1 MTTKTEPMTERNVL
15 KMLVVDDSPESLRLI
30 TDTVSE
36 EGLEVF
42 TTNEPGTA
50 LSMFH
55 HIRPRIVLLDLV
67 MPNINGM
74 QILEDM
80 VAADPGAD
88 ILLMTAHYSTDSA
101 VEAIQKGAC
110 DYLTKPLSIPKLRAR
125 IQSLRAEAERRR
137 QTLRLDDQLVD
148 MYQFEGIIGRSP
160 LMLEVFARIRQV
172 APHFRNLLVS
182 GPTGTGKE
190 LVAHALHNLS
200 PTPNSV
206 FAVCNCSG
214 FVQTLMET
222 ELFGYV
228 RGAFTGA
235 TGDKE
240 GLFEYANGGTIFL
253 DEIGELPLSGQAKLL
268 RVLQQ
273 RQVQRVG
280 SPRIHDVD
288 VRVIAATN
296 RDLLAMVRE
305 GRFRDDLYYRLAAV
319 EIVLPRLAE
328 RREDLTLLLRY
339 FVKKFATE
347 YGKPISGLSRRA
359 QVRLATYPWD
369 GNVRELE
376 NVIQNACM
384 MTQTNIID
392 INDLPEAL
400 RSPLSLASTMDD
412 SMRPLD
418 EVMKRHVLRVL
429 NEVQGNK
436 TRAAKVLGIGRA
448 TIYELL
454 AKWNLEQDEMKTT
467 AANG

>member
-1 MTTKTEPMTERNVL
+1 MTTTEPATEKNVV
-15 KMLVVDDSPESLRLI
+15 KMLVVDDSPESLKLI
-30 TDTVSE
+30 TDTVRE

-42 TTNEPGTA
+42 TTNEPEAA
-50 LSMFH
+50 LAMFH
-55 HIRPRIVLLDLV
+55 HVRPRIVLLDLV
-67 MPNINGM
+67 MPKISGM

-80 VAADPGAD
+80 VAADPGVD
-88 ILLMTAHYSTDSA
+88 ILLMTAHCTTDSA
-101 VEAIQKGAC
+101 VEAIQKGAS

-125 IQSLRAEAERRR
+125 IQALREEAERWR
-137 QTLRLDDQLVD
+137 QTRRLDDQLVD

-160 LMLEVFARIRQV
+160 LMLEVFAKISQV
-172 APHFRNLLVS
+172 APHFRNVLVS

-190 LVAHALHNLS
+190 LIAHALHNLS

-206 FAVCNCSG
+206 FAVCNCAG
-214 FVQTLMET
+214 FVETLLET

-235 TGDKE
+235 TCDKE

-280 SPRIHDVD
+280 SPRIYDVD

-296 RDLLAMVRE
+296 RDLLAMMRE
-305 GRFRDDLYYRLAAV
+305 GRFREDLYFRLAAV
-319 EIVLPRLAE
+319 EIVVPRLAE
-328 RREDLTLLLRY
+328 RREDLALLLRY
-339 FVKKFATE
+339 FVKKFAAE
-347 YGKPISGLSRRA
+347 YDKPISGLSRRA
-359 QVRLATYPWD
+359 QVKLATYPWH

-376 NVIQNACM
+376 NVIEHACI

-400 RSPLSLASTMDD
+400 RSPVAVTSMTDD
-412 SMRPLD
+412 FMKPLD
-418 EVMKRHVLRVL
+418 EVVKHHVLSVL
-429 NEVQGNK
+429 AEVQGNK
-436 TRAAKVLGIGRA
+436 TMAAKVLGIARA
-448 TIYELL
+448 TIYQLL
-454 AKWNLEQDEMKTT
+454 EKWNLKPNEMKTT
-467 AANG
+467 LPE